1 MYLAGFSDNIA
12 TASPKGT
19 LNMWI
24 REWKAPRRVPQ
35 LPAKVFV
42 LAIDRVRPL
51 GETWTEWVMQWWIN
65 VVAKDSTFF
74 WFTSVIYP
82 CRMLGEQNK
91 KFANHQPEVSDLQN
105 FLKWSQ
111 LQAKAPNQ
119 MESKLKR
126 FFITLA
132 GNGNLLFIGL
142 TLLASILDSF
152 SRDAF

>member
-1 MYLAGFSDNIA
+1 MNQGVKSSKESA
-12 TASPKGT
+12 TTSSQGICSCNWQSTATGRN
-19 LNMWI
+19 LNWMND
-24 REWKAPRRVPQ
+24 A
-35 LPAKVFV
+35 
-42 LAIDRVRPL
+42 
-51 GETWTEWVMQWWIN
+51 MIN
-65 VVAKDSTFF
+65 YCSSKRLLFF
-74 WFTSVIYP
+74 WFTSVINP

-91 KFANHQPEVSDLQN
+91 KFTNRQTEVSDLQN

-126 FFITLA
+126 FFVTLA

-142 TLLASILDSF
+142 TLFASILDSF